1 MMVCAPVVH
10 LQKGFTLLE
19 LIVTLAV
26 AAIVLTM
33 GVPSFQALIRNS
45 RLVTLTNEFIGAMHL
60 TRSEAIKRNHRVTLC
75 RSADGRECTDS
86 GGYEQGWIVFDDH
99 LDLDTVV
106 ETGETVIRV
115 FQGAS
120 TGMTLRGNTPVQKYV
135 SYDALGFSRL
145 AGGGFQAGSLTVCH
159 APDARYII
167 LNSVG
172 RVRTASSRP
181 PNTSPPS
188 CPP

>member
-1 MMVCAPVVH
+1 MS

-33 GVPSFQALIRNS
+33 GVPSFQALIRNH
-45 RLVTLTNEFIGAMHL
+45 RLVTLTNEFIGALHL

-75 RSADGRECTDS
+75 KSADGLKCTDS
-86 GGYEQGWIVFDDH
+86 DGYERGWIVFDDPN
-99 LDLDTVV
+99 DNADVDTDTNKTV
-106 ETGETVIRV
+106 ETVIRV
-115 FQGAS
+115 FQGPSTS
-120 TGMTLRGNTPVQKYV
+120 TGITLQGNRPVRKYV

-145 AGGGFQAGSLTVCH
+145 ASEAFQAGSLTVCH

-167 LNSVG
+167 INSVG
-172 RVRTASSRP
+172 RVRTASSP
-181 PNTSPPS
+181 PPGTSPPS
-188 CPP
+188 CL

>member
-1 MMVCAPVVH
+1 MS

-19 LIVTLAV
+19 LIVTLVV
-26 AAIVLTM
+26 AAIVLTV
-33 GVPSFQALIRNS
+33 GVPSFQALIRNN
-45 RLVTLTNEFIGAMHL
+45 RLVTLTNEFIGALHL

-75 RSADGRECTDS
+75 KSADGVKCADG
-86 GGYEQGWIVFDDH
+86 GGYEQGWMVFDDH
-99 LDLDTVV
+99 QDQDTVV

-120 TGMTLRGNTPVQKYV
+120 TSTGITLKGNTPVQKYV

-159 APDARYII
+159 APEARYII
-167 LNSVG
+167 INSVG
-172 RVRTASSRP
+172 RVRTATSP
-181 PNTSPPS
+181 PPDTSPPS
-188 CPP
+188 CP